1 MPFWVLQLA
10 ELLAAV
16 AFADLSL
23 HVDHGQ
29 LLVGGTVAFAL
40 LAVTAQGPL
49 GLVRVVPRR
58 LHVLIACV
66 VCALF
71 ALAPVLPQLRPDASG
86 IIIVEFGAVG
96 LFRLATLTRTDV
108 PVRVPKHPDG
118 RAVGGPVAD
127 APAGD
132 PAGLGPESAST
143 SEIAA
148 RWLGHRTSA
157 AAQQASIAAQA
168 AALTAEKHAPAAR
181 AQAGRA
187 LRSAGRLTGRIA
199 RSSGAPSP
207 APDSSGPGSPSP
219 GPGFSAPSSG
229 SSAPGTDSGARPSGL
244 GSSGTSGAT
253 GPPKRSVVAG
263 AEDPEHSTGS

>member
-23 HVDHGQ
+23 HVDNGG

-66 VCALF
+66 VCVLF
-71 ALAPVLPQLRPDASG
+71 ALAPVLPQARPDASG

-108 PVRVPKHPDG
+108 TVRVPRDP
-118 RAVGGPVAD
+118 GGPIRQPTAA
-127 APAGD
+127 APVGEA
-132 PAGLGPESAST
+132 AGLGPGTAGLGTDPGIDTEL
-143 SEIAA
+143 AA
-148 RWLGHRTSA
+148 RWLGN
-157 AAQQASIAAQA
+157 
-168 AALTAEKHAPAAR
+168 AP
-181 AQAGRA
+181 
-187 LRSAGRLTGRIA
+187 
-199 RSSGAPSP
+199 APSP
-207 APDSSGPGSPSP
+207 SRPASPP
-219 GPGFSAPSSG
+219 RR
-229 SSAPGTDSGARPSGL
+229 RP
-244 GSSGTSGAT
+244 
-253 GPPKRSVVAG
+253 
-263 AEDPEHSTGS
+263 

>member
-58 LHVLIACV
+58 LHVHIACV
-66 VCALF
+66 VCVLF
-71 ALAPVLPQLRPDASG
+71 ALAPALPQLRPDASG
-86 IIIVEFGAVG
+86 IIVVEFGAVG

-108 PVRVPKHPDG
+108 PVRAPKHPDG
-118 RAVGGPVAD
+118 RAVRGPVPD
-127 APAGD
+127 VPAGD
-132 PAGLGPESAST
+132 PAGLGPEAAST

-148 RWLGHRTSA
+148 RWLGHRTSTA
-157 AAQQASIAAQA
+157 AHQASIAAQA

-181 AQAGRA
+181 AQAGKA

-207 APDSSGPGSPSP
+207 APGSSGPGSPVPGSDP
-219 GPGFSAPSSG
+219 GPAP
-229 SSAPGTDSGARPSGL
+229 PGL
-244 GSSGTSGAT
+244 GSSGTSGAAD
-253 GPPKRSVVAG
+253 PSKRSVVAG
-263 AEDPEHSTGS
+263 VEDPEHSTGS